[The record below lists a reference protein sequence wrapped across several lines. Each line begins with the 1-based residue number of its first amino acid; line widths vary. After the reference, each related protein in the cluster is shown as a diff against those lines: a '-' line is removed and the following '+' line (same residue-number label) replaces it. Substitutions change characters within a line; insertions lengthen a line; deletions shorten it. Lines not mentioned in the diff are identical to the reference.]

1 MTASLNLPPTPDGA
15 DPVIVPGLLS
25 GLGITPRPIPRWITD
40 PDLIASIQAGL
51 IDIDDAFLGTDN
63 TQEKKP

>member
-1 MTASLNLPPTPDGA
+1 MILDLPSTPTTA

-25 GLGITPRPIPRWITD
+25 GLGITPRRVPAWITD

-51 IDIDDAFLGTDN
+51 VEIDDEFYGT
-63 TQEKKP
+63 T